1 MLAIVVV
8 ILLNKGMNNSQ
19 AFHSTT
25 LLKRRKKGFTLI
37 EILIVLALIGVI
49 ATLTMSNIGGI
60 FGGSQ
65 VKAAQQWVNSTGEAY
80 VTSYLTLVGE
90 YPSSLSDL
98 KNPPDGIPPFVKRA
112 SDLNDP
118 WKKPYQYQY
127 PGTNNPSSFDLFTSA
142 PDGKII
148 GNWDTGD

>member
-1 MLAIVVV
+1 
-8 ILLNKGMNNSQ
+8 MNYTQ
-19 AFHSTT
+19 AFYSTT

-98 KNPPDGIPPFVKRA
+98 QNPPDGIPPFVKRA

-148 GNWDTGD
+148 GNWDTGN

>member
-25 LLKRRKKGFTLI
+25 LLKRRKEGFTLI

-90 YPSSLSDL
+90 YPSRLSDL

-148 GNWDTGD
+148 GNWDTGN